1 MNTILNKSHEHGDNK
16 PFWNYIK
23 ARRSDNIAVSAI
35 KDNGIL
41 YHDGKTK
48 AELLDHQF
56 KSVFDMDDDSDH
68 LPTMSHPN
76 IENITIV
83 IEGVE
88 NS

>member
-1 MNTILNKSHEHGDNK
+1 MNTILNKSHEHGYNK

-23 ARRSDNIAVSAI
+23 ARRDDNITVSEI
-35 KDNGIL
+35 KDNGIH

-56 KSVFDMDDDSDH
+56 KSVFSMDDDADH

-76 IENITIV
+76 IENITIN
-83 IEGVE
+83 IKSVE